1 MGGSGVK
8 MYGNIATDD
17 TKSNTIRN
25 VAKALLS
32 LNRLYLFILS
42 YNMIQ
47 NLIRLKQC
55 NSFTNVVIP
64 VDFIEKI

>member
-17 TKSNTIRN
+17 TKSKTIRN

-32 LNRLYLFILS
+32 LNRLYLFIVS
-42 YNMIQ
+42 
-47 NLIRLKQC
+47 
-55 NSFTNVVIP
+55 
-64 VDFIEKI
+64 